1 MRSSRRWQPGF
12 SVCGSISPKAGSS
25 VTSTG
30 LPRGGGKAF
39 QMHIP
44 ISELLNSSGGKGPG
58 GPQTFKPIEGSV
70 CSVVSHSATPW
81 TVARQAPLSSGIF
94 QARTLL
100 PTEAGETLLCGSRK
114 NPRGAPPCQD
124 SGYHILAKHTCT
136 CPLSGSDECKVS

>member
-30 LPRGGGKAF
+30 LPRRGGKAF

-70 CSVVSHSATPW
+70 CSVVSHSATPLDCSPPGSAVLW
-81 TVARQAPLSSGIF
+81 DFSGKNTAAHRSWRNTSLWEPKEPQGGPTLSRLRVS
-94 QARTLL
+94 
-100 PTEAGETLLCGSRK
+100 
-114 NPRGAPPCQD
+114 
-124 SGYHILAKHTCT
+124 HTCKT
-136 CPLSGSDECKVS
+136 YLYLSAVRV